1 MRVNIAYS
9 IDLDDVPNLVKE
21 LLKEVVLDF
30 AVLEDTVEGA
40 VLSIEHGGHEKMSKA
55 LDDARKRMAKMDA
68 RLSECI
74 NMYGGYVDALNVPPA
89 QPSLKTPVE
98 KNETTE
104 G

>member
-9 IDLDDVPNLVKE
+9 IDLDDVPNLVKD

-30 AVLEDTVEGA
+30 AVLEDAVEDA
-40 VLSIEHGGHEKMSKA
+40 VLSIEHGGHEKMSKT

-68 RLSECI
+68 RMSECI
-74 NMYGGYVDALNVPPA
+74 NMYHGYLDALVTPPS

-98 KNETTE
+98 KDEATK